1 MKKATKILFID
12 REYGEYLLIADILSQ
27 VRHVDYE
34 LIWCNQLDAAL
45 PQILSNEFDVALLDF
60 FWGELSVRDLL
71 NAAKVQA
78 IRPPRPRALTVRS
91 RRRS

>member
-1 MKKATKILFID
+1 MEKAIKILFID

-34 LIWCNQLDAAL
+34 LVWCNQLDAAL

-60 FWGELSVRDLL
+60 FGATSVF
-71 NAAKVQA
+71 V
-78 IRPPRPRALTVRS
+78 IY
-91 RRRS
+91 